1 MLSTARRWVP
11 VAAGLLVFAIALRV
25 LRTELRGVS
34 WHQLSAD
41 IARVHPSRLALALG
55 LTAINYA
62 VLTGYDFLAFAYI
75 GKRLPAA
82 QVAAASFLSYAV
94 SNNVGFAML
103 SGASVRYRFYTRWG
117 LSGEE
122 LSRIVFSYSV
132 TFWLGLLA
140 LGGVS
145 LALEPIAAL
154 DGIAAARWAPIAGT
168 LLIAVTIA
176 YVGAA
181 ATGRGPLRFGRFEF
195 PLPPARIALL
205 QLVLSSVDWALAGAV
220 LYVLLPAGSV
230 PFLAFLGAF

>member
-1 MLSTARRWVP
+1 MLSTARRWLP

-82 QVAAASFLSYAV
+82 QVAFASFLSYAV

-103 SGASVRYRFYTRWG
+103 SGASVRYRFYSRWG

-140 LGGVS
+140 LGGIS
-145 LALEPIAAL
+145 LAVSPVAAAGGVTARAVAPVGWLLSAAAL
-154 DGIAAARWAPIAGT
+154 
-168 LLIAVTIA
+168 A
-176 YVGAA
+176 Y
-181 ATGRGPLRFGRFEF
+181 
-195 PLPPARIALL
+195 
-205 QLVLSSVDWALAGAV
+205 
-220 LYVLLPAGSV
+220 
-230 PFLAFLGAF
+230 